1 MNEHK
6 SGRIAPAEIM
16 EKSTA
21 IRDWLGGEAR
31 FIKDPDVGTAEFA
44 RRLVA
49 AGIPLDRMMTAIPTL
64 YSARRGLGRL
74 WTTEGGVRELE
85 FPWDNE
91 QAYVDS
97 PFHAAHETREWV
109 ELRLDEVGDDR
120 YDIVSELRAEG
131 VTHYICVPV
140 FFRDGA
146 EGGITY
152 ATKSADGFS
161 ETDLAILRAIESA
174 IGLILEVNRT
184 WRIIRETLTMY
195 VGAEPQKQILSGQ
208 VRLGE
213 VMRMRSAIVFADM
226 RGFTALTSQM
236 TAEQAV
242 ALLNRYFDCVVPPI
256 EDSGGQILKYIG
268 DGVLAIYRADAD
280 EHAACAA
287 ALEASDAI
295 LGRVNGD
302 RAKAPDEERFDIK
315 LALHF
320 GEVAYGNIGS
330 GTRLDYTVVGRD
342 VNIASRLTDLA
353 GRLERRVL
361 ISREFAEMLPSLDF
375 HPAGEHMLRGVSEPQ
390 SVFEPAF

>member
-1 MNEHK
+1 MNEHYPGRPA
-6 SGRIAPAEIM
+6 SGDIM
-16 EKSTA
+16 EKAIA
-21 IRDWLGGEAR
+21 IRDWLDGEAR

-49 AGIPLDRMMTAIPTL
+49 AGVPLDRMMTAMPTL
-64 YSARRGLGRL
+64 YSARRGLGRF
-74 WTTEGGVRELE
+74 WTAEDGVRQLE

-91 QAYVDS
+91 QAYAES
-97 PFHAAHETREWV
+97 PFHDAHELREWV
-109 ELRLDEVGDDR
+109 EFRLDEVEDDR
-120 YDIVSELRAEG
+120 YGIVPELRAEG
-131 VTHYICVPV
+131 VTHYICAPI
-140 FFRDGA
+140 FFRDGT

-152 ATKSADGFS
+152 ATKRAGGFS
-161 ETDLAILRAIESA
+161 ETDLAILRAIEPT
-174 IGLILEVNRT
+174 IGLVLEVNRA

-195 VGAEPQKQILSGQ
+195 VGEEPRRQILSGQ

-213 VMRMRSAIVFADM
+213 VMHMRSAIVFADM
-226 RGFTALTSQM
+226 RGFTALSSRM
-236 TAEQAV
+236 TAEQSV
-242 ALLNRYFDCVVPPI
+242 ALLNRYFACVVPPI
-256 EDSGGQILKYIG
+256 EDSGGQVLKYIG
-268 DGVLAIYRADAD
+268 DGVLAIYRVDGD

-295 LGRVNGD
+295 LRAVNRD
-302 RAKAPDEERFDIK
+302 RARASDEDRFDIK
-315 LALHF
+315 VALHF

-361 ISREFAEMLPSLDF
+361 ISREFADMLPAVEF

>member
-1 MNEHK
+1 MNIRNSDRLSSADVMAKAIE
-6 SGRIAPAEIM
+6 
-16 EKSTA
+16 
-21 IRDWLGGEAR
+21 IRDWLDGEAR

-49 AGIPLDRMMTAIPTL
+49 AGIPLDRMMTAMPTL
-64 YSARRGLGRL
+64 YSARRGLGRF
-74 WTTEGGVRELE
+74 WAAEEGVRQLE

-91 QAYVDS
+91 QAYADS
-97 PFHAAHETREWV
+97 PFQIAHETREWV
-109 ELRLDEVGDDR
+109 EFRLDEIEDDEFG
-120 YDIVSELRAEG
+120 IVPELRAEG
-131 VTHYICVPV
+131 VTHYICAPV
-140 FFRDGA
+140 FFRDGT

-152 ATKSADGFS
+152 ATKRAEGFS
-161 ETDLAILRAIESA
+161 ETDLAILRAVEPT
-174 IGLILEVNRT
+174 IGLVLEVNRA

-195 VGAEPQKQILSGQ
+195 VGEEPRRQILSGQ

-213 VMRMRSAIVFADM
+213 VTRMRSAIVFADM
-226 RGFTALTSQM
+226 RGFTALSSQM
-236 TAEQAV
+236 TAEQSV

-256 EDSGGQILKYIG
+256 EESGGQVLKYIG
-268 DGVLAIYRADAD
+268 DGVLAIYRVDDD
-280 EHAACAA
+280 ERSACAA

-295 LGRVNGD
+295 LRRVNKD
-302 RAKAPDEERFDIK
+302 RAQAADGERFDIK

-361 ISREFAEMLPSLDF
+361 ISRAFADMLPSFDF
-375 HPAGEHMLRGVSEPQ
+375 HPAGEHSLRGISEPQ